1 MPRMGEITEHKS
13 KQPVLVF
20 RVTLYAIRVGGSQ
33 IPPPYRIWW
42 APHAP
47 SSSAC
52 NNLFEN
58 YKKKNNPI
66 WWSSPSYWMHD
77 DHQPIKGEIIRKA
90 NIPFSAWTFVRVDA
104 TTLSTSNQIFCEI
117 DTITIKEILLWSL
130 LELNEIFYKLYNL
143 FLTYL
148 IKFHDNFFKIFYT
161 YN

>member
-1 MPRMGEITEHKS
+1 
-13 KQPVLVF
+13 
-20 RVTLYAIRVGGSQ
+20 
-33 IPPPYRIWW
+33 
-42 APHAP
+42 
-47 SSSAC
+47 
-52 NNLFEN
+52 
-58 YKKKNNPI
+58 
-66 WWSSPSYWMHD
+66 MHND
-77 DHQPIKGEIIRKA
+77 ELIKGEIIREAK
-90 NIPFSAWTFVRVDA
+90 IHYAWVFVRVDA